1 MKDVVDM
8 VITQDGDQRLGRFG
22 ESMIWYP
29 VMECTHCDSQGII
42 VFSHER
48 GAYDCEECHGSGW
61 VRDFSD
67 CKDDEMPYSRYEH
80 VKDPLDPWRY
90 VTRKEEL

>member
-29 VMECTHCDSQGII
+29 VMECTHCNLQGII
-42 VFSHER
+42 VFSDER
-48 GAYDCEECHGSGW
+48 DAYEPGSYDCEECHGSGW

-80 VKDPLDPWRY
+80 VNKRSY
-90 VTRKEEL
+90 